1 MTTSSTHYANKIAPV
16 TGASRGSSLETARK
30 MPADTGS
37 RSTVSAWT
45 AQLGQELRDSGR
57 KGSATGRNPGGEH
70 DAVNG
75 AGTSMRMALSG
86 GGSPTGMSTHRAAA
100 GVVSGTCTL
109 ALPSP
114 LKEGGRGGC
123 ACVPEGRSDRRSEYP
138 VSRFSKGGKSRVFTA
153 TLLSLAL
160 AACTVG
166 PDYVRPTFDPPARFV
181 RDEAPAASASNVNDG
196 PDVEAA
202 KAGDAHQAGAAEAN
216 AASDA
221 GAGFWTTFDDPL
233 LTELIDD
240 ALATNHDLRIAL
252 SRYDRANAL
261 LRGARFDALPTVT
274 AQGTARDSRAS
285 ADQAP
290 GVPRA
295 QRDAESYDASIV
307 AGWELDLFGRI
318 RRGVEAQRADAGA
331 SAADLQAAQVAI
343 AAEVA
348 RTYLDLRG
356 LQERLRVARANADN
370 QRDTLRLVQAQLDA
384 GRGTEF
390 DTSRARAQLDTT
402 QSRIPAFEAQ
412 IAFAMHR
419 LAVLTGRTPG
429 ALVAQL
435 EPARALPALP
445 ARLDAGTPGELLRRR
460 PDVAAAEAR
469 LHAATA
475 RIGVATADLFP
486 RFTLSGL
493 IGSQAIDTGALFER
507 GSETRLVALGI
518 DWSFLDV
525 GRVRA
530 RIAAA
535 DADAEGEL
543 ARYRQTVLLALEDTE
558 NALVRYARART
569 EDEHL
574 QRAAIDSANA
584 ARLARVR
591 FDAGAAGLLE
601 VLDAERTRLQAQDAF
616 ADARTRSVTGA
627 VQLYRALAGGWPQR
641 LPQRE
646 PISRR

>member
-1 MTTSSTHYANKIAPV
+1 MLIRLATTALA
-16 TGASRGSSLETARK
+16 TA
-30 MPADTGS
+30 
-37 RSTVSAWT
+37 
-45 AQLGQELRDSGR
+45 L
-57 KGSATGRNPGGEH
+57 
-70 DAVNG
+70 
-75 AGTSMRMALSG
+75 
-86 GGSPTGMSTHRAAA
+86 
-100 GVVSGTCTL
+100 
-109 ALPSP
+109 
-114 LKEGGRGGC
+114 
-123 ACVPEGRSDRRSEYP
+123 
-138 VSRFSKGGKSRVFTA
+138 
-153 TLLSLAL
+153 L

-166 PDYVRPTFDPPARFV
+166 PDHVRPTFDAPDSFV
-181 RDEAPAASASNVNDG
+181 RDEKPTAVVAPTNADASDAQATGRASATDETAASAPEFWRSF
-196 PDVEAA
+196 
-202 KAGDAHQAGAAEAN
+202 GDEQ
-216 AASDA
+216 
-221 GAGFWTTFDDPL
+221 
-233 LTELIDD
+233 LTQLVDD
-240 ALATNHDLRIAL
+240 ALSENHDLRIAL

-261 LRGARFDALPTVT
+261 LRNARFDYLPTIT
-274 AQGTARDSRAS
+274 AQGTTSESRAS

-290 GVPRA
+290 GVARA
-295 QRDAESYDASIV
+295 DRDTESYDAGIV

-318 RRGVEAQRADAGA
+318 RRGVESQRADASA

-343 AAEVA
+343 VGEVA
-348 RTYLDLRG
+348 RTYFDLRG
-356 LQERLRVARANADN
+356 LQERLRVARENADN
-370 QRDTLRLVQAQLDA
+370 QRDTLRLVQAQFDA

-412 IAFAMHR
+412 VAFAMHR

-435 EPARALPALP
+435 EPQRALPTLP
-445 ARLDAGTPGELLRRR
+445 VRLDPGTPGELLRRR
-460 PDVAAAEAR
+460 PDIAAAEAR

-475 RIGVATADLFP
+475 RVGVATADLFP

-493 IGSQAIDTGALFER
+493 IGSQAVDTGALFER
-507 GSETRLVALGI
+507 DSETRLVALGI
-518 DWSFLDV
+518 DWSFLDI

-530 RIAAA
+530 RIKAA

-569 EDEHL
+569 EDGHL
-574 QRAAIDSANA
+574 ERAAIDSANA

-627 VQLYRALAGGWPQR
+627 VQLYRALAGGWPQH
-641 LPQRE
+641 PPTRE
-646 PISRR
+646 RVAGR